1 MSGLEES
8 LTDIAIVFTL
18 VLSRVSGLVA
28 TGPLLSNASMPMR
41 VRALLAVALAG
52 VMTPICLSMPRPTYT
67 TLIDLGASAATE
79 VVVGVTL
86 GLGLMVILGGAQLA
100 GQIVGQMSGMAL
112 AEGADPAFGSNASI
126 FGQVFYFVTMALFIA
141 MGGHRMTIEALLTT
155 YDHAPPG
162 KALITDKMIE
172 NFLGLI
178 SVGFELG
185 IRSAAPLVVALFL
198 ATLIL
203 GLVSRTLPQINTI
216 AVGFGINAML
226 LLGIMMASIGAVAW
240 AYQGPLNEALVSL
253 SEATATADPPAI
265 KGGG

>member
-8 LTDIAIVFTL
+8 LTDMAIVFTL

-28 TGPLLSNASMPMR
+28 TGPLLSNASMPVR

-52 VMTPICLSMPRPTYT
+52 VMTPTCLHMPSPTFT
-67 TLIDLGASAATE
+67 TLIDLGASAAME
-79 VVVGVTL
+79 VIVGVTL
-86 GLGLMVILGGAQLA
+86 GLGLMVILGGVQLA

-112 AEGADPAFGSNASI
+112 AEGADPAFGNNASV
-126 FGQVFYFVTMALFIA
+126 FGQVFYFVTIALFIA

-155 YDHAPPG
+155 FEHAPPG
-162 KALITDKMIE
+162 QAQLTDTMVQ

-178 SVGFELG
+178 SIGFELG
-185 IRSAAPLVVALFL
+185 IRSAAPIVVALFL

-226 LLGIMMASIGAVAW
+226 LLGMMMASIGAVAW

-253 SEATATADPPAI
+253 SEATAIVEPPAMN
-265 KGGG
+265 GGG

>member
-8 LTDIAIVFTL
+8 LADMAIVFTL

-41 VRALLAVALAG
+41 IRALLSVALAG
-52 VMTPICLSMPRPTYT
+52 VMTPTCLSMPSPTFT
-67 TLIDLGASAATE
+67 TLVDLGVAAAME
-79 VVVGVTL
+79 VVVGITL
-86 GLGLMVILGGAQLA
+86 GLGLMVILGGVQLA

-112 AEGADPAFGSNASI
+112 AEGADPAFGNNASI
-126 FGQVFYFVTMALFIA
+126 FGQVFYFVTLALFIA
-141 MGGHRMTIEALLTT
+141 MGGHRATIDALLTT
-155 YDHAPPG
+155 FDYAPPG
-162 KALITDKMIE
+162 QAQLTDSMVH
-172 NFLGLI
+172 NFFDLMSI
-178 SVGFELG
+178 GFELG

-203 GLVSRTLPQINTI
+203 GLISRTLPQINTI

-226 LLGIMMASIGAVAW
+226 LLGMMMASIGAVAW

-253 SEATATADPPAI
+253 SEATATVEIPAI